1 VTAGKIGTLIGLPE
15 LVPVPGRPPGGLLT
29 EGIYAR
35 VRHPRHAGGGLGLL
49 ALACFTNYLAIYGL
63 LFVNWPAIHAI
74 TVFEERELAERF
86 GAPYERYREGVPR
99 FLPRRSKR

>member
-15 LVPVPGRPPGGLLT
+15 LVSERAPGRLLT

-35 VRHPRHAGGGLGLL
+35 VRHPRYTGGGLGLL

-63 LFVNWPAIHAI
+63 LVVYWPVIHAI

-86 GAPYERYREGVPR
+86 GAPYERYREAVPR
-99 FLPRRSKR
+99 FLPRFWR